1 MIIQNS
7 VMIKRRN
14 TVVKAEDMGLPV
26 SVVEATLVTY
36 RSIGIG
42 MFGTIMRFTGM
53 PLEKIALYMNSSQ
66 VSGKGQL
73 AQAFKLTFAEGAL
86 APYRVVGPS
95 SFVAW
100 FLQYSVMGMAFQTV
114 DHLLSNVLGV
124 QPMYYGAEL
133 MQPLVEE
140 KTTSEYKART
150 VFKTLLSPVLAAS
163 LESNVSNRAEV
174 QRYFGPKLFA
184 EVEAKMG
191 LSGVRRAA
199 GPAFLPNVMRN
210 FIMCQTTFVL
220 TPMTYKMY
228 FPQEKK
234 SKTSL
239 FWFGLGMNMFVGNV
253 AAITQQ
259 ALWGR
264 TLDYA
269 ARHGTISYS
278 GIIKEGFAKEGIAA
292 FFTTPKWFSRV
303 LMNAPAQGVL
313 PWFYNEVLPVG
324 EDTVLWGVKSVYKP
338 VSASPAFTKSSPSP
352 TSQNLSTKT
361 AART

>member
-1 MIIQNS
+1 MINRRNS
-7 VMIKRRN
+7 VA
-14 TVVKAEDMGLPV
+14 KAEGMDLPV

-36 RSIGIG
+36 RSVGIG

-66 VSGKGQL
+66 VTGKGQL
-73 AQAFKLTFAEGAL
+73 AQAFKLTFAEGVL

-100 FLQYSVMGMAFQTV
+100 FLQYSVMGAAFQTV
-114 DHLLSNVLGV
+114 DHLLSNALGV

-133 MQPLVEE
+133 MQPPVEE
-140 KTTSEYKART
+140 KTTTDYKART
-150 VFKTLLSPVLAAS
+150 VFKTLLAPILSAS
-163 LESNVSNRAEV
+163 LESKVSNRAEV

-184 EVEAKMG
+184 EVENKMG
-191 LSGVRRAA
+191 LSGVRRVA
-199 GPAFLPNVMRN
+199 GPAFLPNVTRN
-210 FIMCQTTFVL
+210 VIMCNTTFVL
-220 TPMTYKMY
+220 TPAMYKMY

-269 ARHGTISYS
+269 ARHGSISYS

-313 PWFYNEVLPVG
+313 PWFYNEVLPIG
-324 EDTVLWGVKSVYKP
+324 EDAVLWGVKSVYKP
-338 VSASPAFTKSSPSP
+338 FSASPAFTKSSASP
-352 TSQNLSTKT
+352 ASQTLSNT